1 MAEKNYIKY
10 ELYKRNKTKL
20 SKALKNEFYF
30 EAILIE
36 YSIIEDRID
45 SLFRSVGCK
54 LDNKLYRNLNK
65 MKSNPIFTND
75 KFIRERITIELVE
88 KLHDWRMARNEAVH
102 ALFKEENVDIDYKE
116 LAENGYELQRILDN
130 KVNSI
135 TRHFD
140 RIKEKEENNKQ

>member
-10 ELYKRNKTKL
+10 ELYKTHKTKL
-20 SKALKNEFYF
+20 SKAMKNEFYF
-30 EAILIE
+30 EAVLIE

-54 LDNKLYRNLNK
+54 LDNKLYKNLNK

-88 KLHDWRMARNEAVH
+88 KLHEWRIARNEAVH
-102 ALFKEENVDIDYKE
+102 ALFKEQNIDTDYKK
-116 LAENGYELQRILDN
+116 LAEDGYELQRILDN
-130 KVNSI
+130 KVSSI